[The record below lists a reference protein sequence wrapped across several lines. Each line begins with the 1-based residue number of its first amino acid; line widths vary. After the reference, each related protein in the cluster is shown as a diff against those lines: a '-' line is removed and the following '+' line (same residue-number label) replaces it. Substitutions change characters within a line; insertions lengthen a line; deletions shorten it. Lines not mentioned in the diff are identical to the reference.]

1 MKRVVIIADCID
13 TQNAGIQAYTRN
25 MIDALSMLPD
35 IELFCVRIKSPNND
49 ILKNQI
55 VVKPVL
61 PFLIKEPFRLFFKL
75 PSVIRKLKP
84 DIVIEP
90 AHMGP
95 FNLPAYIKRVTV
107 IHDLTPIKFPQW
119 HTWFSATLQ
128 RLLLPNIL
136 QKASM
141 IITNS
146 NNTSS
151 DLADCY
157 PFTKDKIFRIYPASD
172 TYYSIKPNEPIS
184 AKAHFFLSVGTLE
197 PRKNLNMLLDAYL
210 LFRQKSEYTHKLII
224 CGATGWKNQNFFKK
238 LNNHPFRND
247 IELKGYVPKE
257 ELKELYKT
265 TAAFVYPSLYEGF
278 GFPVAEALNCNATC
292 FVSNTSS
299 LPEVGGD
306 SVFYFNPDSAEELFT
321 LFVAAASESLPAKN
335 KCHNAFT
342 IESFSKEL
350 GKAIQSLQ

>member
-13 TQNAGIQAYTRN
+13 TQNAGIQSYTRN
-25 MIDALSMLPD
+25 MINALSMLPD

-61 PFLIKEPFRLFFKL
+61 PFLTKDPFRLFFKL

-95 FNLPAYIKRVTV
+95 FNLPAPIKRVTV
-107 IHDLTPIKFPQW
+107 IHDLTPIKYPKW
-119 HTWFSATLQ
+119 HTWFSATMQ
-128 RLLLPNIL
+128 RLFLPHIL
-136 QKASM
+136 RKATM
-141 IITNS
+141 VITNS
-146 NNTSS
+146 NNTSF
-151 DLADCY
+151 DLTDCY
-157 PFTKDKIFRIYPASD
+157 PFTKGKISRIYPASD
-172 TYYSIKPNEPIS
+172 PYYSIKPNEQIS
-184 AKAHFFLSVGTLE
+184 AKAPFFLSVGTLE

-210 LFRQKSEYTHKLII
+210 LFRQKSEYTHNLII

-238 LNNHPFRND
+238 LNNHPFRYD